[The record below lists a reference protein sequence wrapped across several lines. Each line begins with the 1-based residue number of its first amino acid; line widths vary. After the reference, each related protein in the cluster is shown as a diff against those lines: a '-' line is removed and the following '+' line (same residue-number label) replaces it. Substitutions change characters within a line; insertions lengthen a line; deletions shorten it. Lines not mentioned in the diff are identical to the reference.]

1 MQDIVALDI
10 VALFVIILISY
21 IIMSYLFDDTKE
33 HYVTSI
39 VGYNNTK
46 IPAYSISS
54 KFDLETSELVKV
66 FKDKFSDDKV
76 DSLGFKEHNPYIPF
90 PFEASIKKL
99 IIDYMKTNIE
109 RFKGHKM
116 QITSD
121 LNKLYYKDS
130 DNDRIFIFNISLVN
144 NTRFMTRNLRIKL
157 KIKNINNFIKDI
169 KTEPSEIEPSK
180 LEQNNIEPSKI
191 EQNNIE
197 YRTDIPSQTIINASE
212 ILSIRLD
219 KNNYARFELQ
229 GFDSLNPYYYQ
240 IRNILGLTE
249 PFVTSGRDMII
260 TDKMKKDFVKKIEE
274 SQELLTG
281 KKNT

>member
-1 MQDIVALDI
+1 
-10 VALFVIILISY
+10 
-21 IIMSYLFDDTKE
+21 
-33 HYVTSI
+33 
-39 VGYNNTK
+39 
-46 IPAYSISS
+46 
-54 KFDLETSELVKV
+54 
-66 FKDKFSDDKV
+66 
-76 DSLGFKEHNPYIPF
+76 
-90 PFEASIKKL
+90 
-99 IIDYMKTNIE
+99 MKTNIE

-197 YRTDIPSQTIINASE
+197 PSKIEQNNIEYRTDIPSQTIINASE

-240 IRNILGLTE
+240 IKNILGLTE